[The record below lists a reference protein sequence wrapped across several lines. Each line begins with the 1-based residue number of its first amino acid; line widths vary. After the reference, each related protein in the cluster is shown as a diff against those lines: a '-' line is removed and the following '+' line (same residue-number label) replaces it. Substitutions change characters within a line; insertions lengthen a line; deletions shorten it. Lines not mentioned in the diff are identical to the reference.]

1 MDEKRN
7 FVAKDPPRIV
17 RTRIESSSRRS
28 SRRRNHDREAAQAV
42 PFASTDKPIHLA
54 SQGSGEQAEPTTE
67 VRRFLQVGPQGEV
80 MIEDKLTVEQ
90 RIRLESVAQANIAR
104 SSVSDMGRGLI
115 DIAAKIEEYI
125 LNGKEN

>member
-1 MDEKRN
+1 
-7 FVAKDPPRIV
+7 
-17 RTRIESSSRRS
+17 
-28 SRRRNHDREAAQAV
+28 
-42 PFASTDKPIHLA
+42 
-54 SQGSGEQAEPTTE
+54 
-67 VRRFLQVGPQGEV
+67 